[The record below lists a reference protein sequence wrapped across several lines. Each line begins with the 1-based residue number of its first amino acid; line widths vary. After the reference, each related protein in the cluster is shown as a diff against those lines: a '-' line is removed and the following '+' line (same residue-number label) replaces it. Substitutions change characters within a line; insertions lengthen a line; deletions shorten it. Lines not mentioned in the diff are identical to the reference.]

1 MMKIFPNIH
10 KAKAGRL
17 SGRAATLQ
25 AGPASNRHAPS
36 KEPGRRH
43 FRIRDDEGAKRLVAA
58 LLEGALMDAYQCF
71 DYGMLDEDLNPTSKA
86 NLSAQRGMT
95 TYRARAAGHQGE
107 VAYSV
112 AAFFRSPT
120 CKVFLDFLGLDFDGL
135 TAAKLYILRRI
146 CKA

>member
-43 FRIRDDEGAKRLVAA
+43 FICDHSAKLLVAA
-58 LLEGALMDAYQCF
+58 MIENALEDAAHAVDHGLLDA
-71 DYGMLDEDLNPTSKA
+71 DVKPTPKA
-86 NLSAQRGMT
+86 RRAASNSMNANRG
-95 TYRARAAGHQGE
+95 RAAGHGAK
-107 VAYSV
+107 VAIETSGFWYSPLTV
-112 AAFFRSPT
+112 TLFEF
-120 CKVFLDFLGLDFDGL
+120 VGLDLEPLRAVKAYLAKKGL
-135 TAAKLYILRRI
+135 TR
-146 CKA
+146 